1 VSKAK
6 IAKREQ
12 NEPREAVSNRRKF
25 LTKAPVIAAAAAAA
39 AAVAGPASAPAQAAQ
54 ADGKPAKKVFWS
66 GGKKPEKTPL
76 FSPAVAY
83 GNLLFISGIGAHFEG
98 DIKAHTKHVLDEI
111 KKKLEECG
119 SSMEKVLKVNVY
131 LNDLKD
137 YQAMNEVFLGSFGAE
152 PGVRTTIAAAGGIPG
167 NSLVEIDCIAYI

>member
-1 VSKAK
+1 MAD
-6 IAKREQ
+6 
-12 NEPREAVSNRRKF
+12 SNRRKF
-25 LTKAPVIAAAAAAA
+25 LKQAPAAAAAAA
-39 AAVAGPASAPAQAAQ
+39 ALVPVAAAAQ
-54 ADGKPAKKVFWS
+54 PTAAQQGAPTKKVHWS

-76 FSPAVAY
+76 FSGVVTF
-83 GNLLFISGIGAHFEG
+83 GNMVFISGIGAHFEG
-98 DIKAHTKHVLDEI
+98 DIKAHTAHVLDEI
-111 KKKLEECG
+111 KKRLEEVG

-137 YQAMNEVFLGSFGAE
+137 YAAMNEVYLGKFGPE

>member
-1 VSKAK
+1 MA
-6 IAKREQ
+6 R
-12 NEPREAVSNRRKF
+12 SNRRAF
-25 LTKAPVIAAAAAAA
+25 LSAAPAAM
-39 AAVAGPASAPAQAAQ
+39 AVAAGAAPTAYAQEPSS
-54 ADGKPAKKVFWS
+54 GKPVKKVHWS

-76 FSPAVAY
+76 FSGAVSY

-98 DIKAHTKHVLDEI
+98 DITAHTKHVLDEI
-111 KKKLEECG
+111 QKRLEAAG

-137 YQAMNEVFLGSFGAE
+137 YAAMNEVFLGRFGPE